1 MKVSN
6 DAQAVIMRRDGDS
19 FLFLIL
25 KRFDKDKKED
35 HYRLVKG
42 GIKRDESAERA
53 IKREVLEETDI
64 HDIETIEPLCHY
76 SYVGGD
82 VCHEVDVFIILSSTS
97 DRIQISSEEE
107 GGFTIKDASWMLG
120 EDAIKKLTFEDER
133 KLIVAALEKV
143 TK

>member
-6 DAQAVIMRRDGDS
+6 DAQAVIIKKDGDF
-19 FLFLIL
+19 FLFLVL

-35 HYRLVKG
+35 HYRLVRG
-42 GIKRDESAERA
+42 GIKKGENAEYA
-53 IKREVLEETDI
+53 IKREVLEETGI

-82 VCHEVDVFIILSSTS
+82 VCHEVDVFIILSGTS

-107 GGFTIKDASWMLG
+107 GGFTIKDALWMSG
-120 EDAIKKLTFEDER
+120 EGAIKKLTFEDER

-143 TK
+143 MR